1 MAESLLTYKGNCHC
15 GINRYEVQLPELPS
29 LVVCNCTLCM
39 KKGHIWIYEADSS
52 LKTTRGCT
60 ADTLTTYKSSYP
72 EGLEHEIYVLKDVDF
87 WFCSTCGTGLF
98 GTHASGAQAKKKGIN
113 FRVLVSDTKEIFIK
127 GREVIA
133 FDASGNTKPYP
144 GFLSI
149 VENDSSPPSAELP
162 ESVPSVPGENLKHYT
177 GGCDCGAVRI
187 AVTTK
192 PLFDV
197 EIKEDNCSI
206 CSRNGFIGVYP
217 HQSEVTL
224 DGKDQTRDYK
234 FGRGFNGSP
243 FCRTCGVHCFG
254 NLYGPPKEV
263 IARLPEAKQEFVRKQ
278 LETQPL
284 NIRVLDGVEWDRI
297 NIKWSNDG
305 TAGYELPE

>member
-29 LVVCNCTLCM
+29 LVVCNCTLCV

-52 LKTTRGCT
+52 LKTIRGCT
-60 ADTLTTYKSSYP
+60 ADTLTTYKSSHP
-72 EGLEHEIYVLKDVDF
+72 EGLKHE
-87 WFCSTCGTGLF
+87 FCSICGTGLF
-98 GTHASGAQAKKKGIN
+98 GTHASGAQAKKRGIN
-113 FRVLVSDTKEIFIK
+113 FRVLVSNTKETFIK
-127 GREVIA
+127 GREVIS

-144 GFLSI
+144 GALS
-149 VENDSSPPSAELP
+149 E
-162 ESVPSVPGENLKHYT
+162 PGDNLKRYT
-177 GGCDCGAVRI
+177 GGCDCSAVQI
-187 AVTTK
+187 VATTK

-224 DGKDQTRDYK
+224 DGNDQTRDYK
-234 FGRGFNGSP
+234 FGRGFNGWP

-254 NLYGPPKEV
+254 NLYGPPKEI

-278 LETQPL
+278 LEIQPL

-305 TAGYELPE
+305 AADYVLPE